1 MGYGATISFKLA
13 PDYYAVVKAMAAGRG
28 KSVSQFVRETL
39 EEALDLD
46 AQSDR
51 LVTVFLEVDAALDEL
66 AEQNRRL

>member
-39 EEALDLD
+39 EEALDLE
-46 AQSDR
+46 AQAER
-51 LVTVFLEVDAALDEL
+51 LTAVFSEVEAALDGL
-66 AEQNRRL
+66 AERSQQL